1 MTRYQRTTLAN
12 SGQSSSAA
20 SAAIRPVPQV
30 IRPPRVLS
38 DTEEVT
44 GSNPVA
50 PTIKA
55 LTSGNVVGFLL
66 ELRGWAAGGVPD
78 ESTLQLTP
86 RLDGRSAM
94 G

>member
-1 MTRYQRTTLAN
+1 
-12 SGQSSSAA
+12 
-20 SAAIRPVPQV
+20 
-30 IRPPRVLS
+30 
-38 DTEEVT
+38 
-44 GSNPVA
+44 
-50 PTIKA
+50 
-55 LTSGNVVGFLL
+55 VVGFLL